1 MPHPGRAEAWPLKSA
16 MLAAQSYMLAATAH
30 GLATAPMEGF
40 DAARL
45 RAYLDVPA
53 RYALPLVVAAGSAP
67 AESPA
72 ATPSPRLDVTGRCF
86 EDRFGT
92 RPAGS

>member
-1 MPHPGRAEAWPLKSA
+1 
-16 MLAAQSYMLAATAH
+16 MLAAQTYLLAATAH

-53 RYALPLVVAAGSAP
+53 RYALPLVVAARYM
-67 AESPA
+67 
-72 ATPSPRLDVTGRCF
+72 RLGELLYCKLRGIASRLLAQHCV
-86 EDRFGT
+86 
-92 RPAGS
+92 